1 MNSNRIVVLARQAT
15 HAGRIDSL
23 ESILGFLKS
32 LKNSGSDSIGHGENW
47 VWLNVGAKTANSGFL
62 VR

>member
-1 MNSNRIVVLARQAT
+1 MNSNRVVVLARQAT
-15 HAGRIDSL
+15 HVSRIDSL

-32 LKNSGSDSIGHGENW
+32 LKNSGSDSIGHSENW
-47 VWLNVGAKTANSGFL
+47 VCLKTANSGLL